1 MSTSYQGSTTPRL
14 RIVEDD
20 AGLDAYE
27 SARVA
32 LLAQLVGDDV
42 AVERLLL
49 RAFRL
54 GVQDGGVG
62 RDFATGQEVAAVL
75 TGFGLTPKL
84 HTLLRNVYNAG
95 SAWRRGTLLDASK
108 RLR

>member
-1 MSTSYQGSTTPRL
+1 MADPGVRVAQL
-14 RIVEDD
+14 DD
-20 AGLDAYE
+20 FDPYTA
-27 SARVA
+27 AREA
-32 LLAQLVGDDV
+32 LLAQLTNDDV

-54 GVQDGGVG
+54 GVADGGVG
-62 RDFATGQEVAAVL
+62 RDFASGQEVAATL

-95 SAWRRGTLLDASK
+95 SAWRRGTLLDGTK